1 MIAALLV
8 VSQKYLEIVVNEWR
22 IGSIRLAG
30 RQVLSPHICSV
41 LCIFGLVGLVV

>member
-8 VSQKYLEIVVNEWR
+8 VSQKYLDIVVNEWR
-22 IGSIRLAG
+22 IGSRTVAG
-30 RQVLSPHICSV
+30 RQVVSPHIRSV